1 MHVLIPVSTLTGI
14 LSGFI
19 ITQLFVQNGLEPGLK
34 AFLVCSSLVI
44 CCGVAGNLMG
54 KFAQFILRRPLV

>member
-1 MHVLIPVSTLTGI
+1 MNVLVPVSTLTGI

-34 AFLVCSSLVI
+34 AFLICSSLVI
-44 CCGVAGNLMG
+44 CCGFAGNLTG
-54 KFAQFILRRPLV
+54 QFAQYIFRRVRL